1 MTTTDATSSVGLGRK
16 LMRRCLCN
24 QAITAPEKLFP
35 DWLFFFLTKLL
46 FHPKPD
52 TKSLSSPEDEGAKA
66 IETWSISAFA
76 GLKMSCCVPSSE
88 PTFLLG
94 PFLNSLSPLTPTPTP
109 RKAAALT
116 SLLEKHHA
124 TK

>member
-1 MTTTDATSSVGLGRK
+1 
-16 LMRRCLCN
+16 MRRCLCN

-94 PFLNSLSPLTPTPTP
+94 PFLNSLSPPHPHSHP
-109 RKAAALT
+109 QEG
-116 SLLEKHHA
+116 SCID
-124 TK
+124 